1 MSLTGG
7 DVASDAVRRVL
18 GLVEEERYLELLD
31 ILVSDRHER
40 VFELVEKLVDD
51 GYDLVEFYHGL
62 LDVLRTLLRLRL
74 APETPLDLPEE
85 LRAQFAERA
94 DRFEAPDLVRML
106 SAAAELESQGSLKR
120 SANPRVLIE
129 MLLLRLSYMDRTVHL
144 EELISALGGAPP
156 PAGRGGGGG
165 PSTQEGSNVTH
176 EISDAKTVHTLKLDV
191 VEDATTEVIGGNGL
205 ARQHAGSAEEIRP
218 SSSAAEA
225 WQRWLDAGDSVP
237 KGLTAFLRSAEL
249 IALPDGRIE
258 ITPLPG
264 PGAERLCSP
273 TVLDEIRRGLEPYL
287 GRVPDV
293 RVGSP
298 SEVTR
303 STEEE
308 VRGDTMKALFRQ
320 EPRLERAVEEL
331 DLELMD

>member
-1 MSLTGG
+1 
-7 DVASDAVRRVL
+7 
-18 GLVEEERYLELLD
+18 
-31 ILVSDRHER
+31 
-40 VFELVEKLVDD
+40 
-51 GYDLVEFYHGL
+51 
-62 LDVLRTLLRLRL
+62 
-74 APETPLDLPEE
+74 
-85 LRAQFAERA
+85 
-94 DRFEAPDLVRML
+94 
-106 SAAAELESQGSLKR
+106 
-120 SANPRVLIE
+120 
-129 MLLLRLSYMDRTVHL
+129 
-144 EELISALGGAPP
+144 
-156 PAGRGGGGG
+156 
-165 PSTQEGSNVTH
+165 
-176 EISDAKTVHTLKLDV
+176 
-191 VEDATTEVIGGNGL
+191 VIGGNGL
-205 ARQHAGSAEEIRP
+205 ARQHAGPAEEIRP

-264 PGAERLCSP
+264 PAAERLRSP

-287 GRVPDV
+287 GRVADV

-298 SEVTR
+298 SEAAPEATR